1 LVLCGGGF
9 GAVVAD
15 FGGVGGGFGAVVADF
30 GAVVADFG
38 VVCGGFFLDPW
49 FFVHDE
55 SISSVDFSVFRG
67 DSVQENCIGVGK
79 FLV

>member
-1 LVLCGGGF
+1 
-9 GAVVAD
+9 VAD
-15 FGGVGGGFGAVVADF
+15 LVVWVADF
-30 GAVVADFG
+30 GAVG
-38 VVCGGFFLDPW
+38 GGFFLDLW

-55 SISSVDFSVFRG
+55 SISSADFSVFRG